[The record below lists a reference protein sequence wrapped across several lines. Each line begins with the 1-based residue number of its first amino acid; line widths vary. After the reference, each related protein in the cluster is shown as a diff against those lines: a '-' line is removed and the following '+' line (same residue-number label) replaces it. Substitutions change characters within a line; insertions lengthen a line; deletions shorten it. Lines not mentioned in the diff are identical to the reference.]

1 MLLLIFNARNITVL
15 SKRSFVTIR
24 IFGVLLT
31 YTAFKSGDFGIV
43 SYFDF
48 QKKKI
53 VTNDDKVN

>member
-24 IFGVLLT
+24 IFGLLLT

-48 QKKKI
+48 HKEK
-53 VTNDDKVN
+53 NRN